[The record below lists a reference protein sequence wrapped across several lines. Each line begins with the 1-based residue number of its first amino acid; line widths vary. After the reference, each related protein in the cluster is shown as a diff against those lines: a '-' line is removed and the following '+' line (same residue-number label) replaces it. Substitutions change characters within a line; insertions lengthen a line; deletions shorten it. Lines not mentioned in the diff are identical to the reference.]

1 MVELANLTRSS
12 FKNGDI
18 STVMS
23 PRTII
28 TWAENAII
36 FNNID
41 YGFRVSFLNK
51 CDDAEKSI
59 IGEYYQRSMGNELP
73 RNWTN
78 IMEEKA
84 TETNG

>member
-1 MVELANLTRSS
+1 
-12 FKNGDI
+12 
-18 STVMS
+18 MS

-41 YGFRVSFLNK
+41 YAFRVTFLNK

-59 IGEYYQRSMGNELP
+59 IGEYYQRCMGNELP
-73 RNWTN
+73 RSWTS
-78 IMEEKA
+78 IIEEKV
-84 TETNG
+84 TDTDG